1 MVCLLRTM
9 LHIMSQ
15 SMIPS
20 NMLKCFCRI
29 AAITFGVMAVI
40 FAENSYSGAQFFNR
54 SSVSGSIKTV
64 SWKQLR
70 DDRLEK
76 QDLDFSCGSASVA
89 TILRSFYGVDVY
101 EKDILNEVEIIGDD
115 GTASFSDL
123 EQAVKKYGFKGVGLS
138 VNFEKLKS
146 MKIPAIVYLR
156 YRGDDHFSVI
166 RGISESGV
174 VWLGDP
180 SWGNRKFSEH
190 QFKKMWETRDD
201 ENLKGKILLII
212 PQDKST
218 ASLDKDF
225 FHSPKVNTTAIELL
239 TIRR

>member
-1 MVCLLRTM
+1 M
-9 LHIMSQ
+9 
-15 SMIPS
+15 
-20 NMLKCFCRI
+20 RI
-29 AAITFGVMAVI
+29 T
-40 FAENSYSGAQFFNR
+40 
-54 SSVSGSIKTV
+54 
-64 SWKQLR
+64 SWKDMR
-70 DDRLEK
+70 DSNIEK
-76 QDLDFSCGSASVA
+76 QDEDFSCGSASVA
-89 TILRSFYGVDVY
+89 TILRSFYGLNVY
-101 EKDILNEVEIIGDD
+101 EKDILDEVERIGDD

-123 EQAVKKYGFKGVGLS
+123 EQAVKKFGFKAIGLS
-138 VNFEKLKS
+138 VSFEKLKS
-146 MKIPAIVYLR
+146 IKIPAIVYLR

-190 QFKKMWETRDD
+190 QFKNMWETRDD
-201 ENLKGKILLII
+201 AKLKGKILLII

-225 FHSPKVNTTAIELL
+225 FHPPKVNTTSIELL

>member
-1 MVCLLRTM
+1 MNLLDRQK
-9 LHIMSQ
+9 IS
-15 SMIPS
+15 
-20 NMLKCFCRI
+20 CFLFGI
-29 AAITFGVMAVI
+29 AVSASTDLLCANEILQYKNNTIYGGI
-40 FAENSYSGAQFFNR
+40 FVE
-54 SSVSGSIKTV
+54 
-64 SWKQLR
+64 SWKSMR
-70 DDRLEK
+70 DYGIEK
-76 QDLDFSCGSASVA
+76 QDEDFSCGSASVA
-89 TILRSFYGVDVY
+89 TILRSFYGLDVY
-101 EKDILNEVEIIGDD
+101 EKDILDEVERVGDD

-123 EQAVKKYGFKGVGLS
+123 EQAVKKYGFKGIGLS
-138 VNFEKLKS
+138 VSFEKLKS
-146 MKIPAIVYLR
+146 IKIPAIVYLR

>member
-1 MVCLLRTM
+1 M
-9 LHIMSQ
+9 LIYSFA
-15 SMIPS
+15 SLI
-20 NMLKCFCRI
+20 F
-29 AAITFGVMAVI
+29 TVI
-40 FAENSYSGAQFFNR
+40 FLVGSCFAYAEASIDLKVIKGNV
-54 SSVSGSIKTV
+54 SVKTWKSI
-64 SWKQLR
+64 R
-70 DDRLEK
+70 DSKIEK
-76 QDLDFSCGSASVA
+76 QDEDYSCGSAATA
-89 TILRSFYGVDVY
+89 TILSSFYGLDVS
-101 EKDILNEVEIIGDD
+101 EKDILDEVVKIGDD

-138 VNFEKLKS
+138 VSFEKLTS
-146 MKIPAIVYLR
+146 IKIPAIVYLR

-166 RGISESGV
+166 RGISKSGI

-190 QFKKMWETRDD
+190 QFKNMWETRDD
-201 ENLKGKILLII
+201 AKLKGKILLII

-225 FHSPKVNTTAIELL
+225 FHPPKVNTTSIELL